1 MRLYRIEDTRGLIT
15 DWWADDI
22 EHAIEQWRDDENDA
36 AVLVTKIARLLPAPD
51 PPTAT
56 KEGQ

>member
-1 MRLYRIEDTRGLIT
+1 MMLYRIDDTRGLTT

-36 AVLVTKIARLLPAPD
+36 AVLVTKITLLYRPD
-51 PPTAT
+51 PTN
-56 KEGQ
+56 